1 MTTFAVGDIQGCY
14 DELQELLDLIKF
26 DFRRD
31 TLWLTGDLVNRGPRS
46 LDVLRFIK
54 SLGECAVTVLGNHD
68 LHLLAVAYGHEP
80 SKKGD
85 TLDDILQADDKDEL
99 LLWLRN
105 RPLLF
110 HDEIRK
116 LTLIHGGLAPQWS
129 LNDAISCAREVE
141 QVLSGDGFNGFLAN
155 MYGNLPVLWSKK
167 LKGWDR
173 LRFITNSFTR
183 LRYVNH
189 NGELELKVKGSPSSQ
204 PDDYLPWFKVFK
216 NNLPDGN
223 ILFGHWSTLGF
234 SVNENTVCLDGGC
247 VWGGKLTAINIDEV
261 VSGGKVT
268 PVSVVCPEKVKPS
281 GAE

>member
-14 DELQELLDLIKF
+14 DELQELLDVIKF

-85 TLDDILQADDKDEL
+85 TLDDIFEANDKDEL
-99 LLWLRN
+99 LHWLRN
-105 RPLLF
+105 RPLLV

-129 LNDAISCAREVE
+129 INDAIDCAREVE
-141 QVLSGDGFNGFLAN
+141 QVLSGDDFNDFLAN
-155 MYGNLPVLWSKK
+155 MYGNLPVRWNKK
-167 LKGWDR
+167 LKDWDR
-173 LRFITNSFTR
+173 LRFITNCFTR

-189 NGELELKVKGSPSSQ
+189 DGELELKIKGSPATQS
-204 PDDYLPWFKVFK
+204 DEYLPWFKDPK
-216 NNLPDGN
+216 RKTSEEK
-223 ILFGHWSTLGF
+223 ILFGHWSTLGY
-234 SVNENTVCLDGGC
+234 SAHKKTVCLDSGC
-247 VWGGKLTAINIDEV
+247 LWGGSLTAINVDEFV
-261 VSGGKVT
+261 AGGKIR
-268 PVSVVCPEKVKPS
+268 PIHVVCPERQHP
-281 GAE
+281 ELT